1 MSVALSCPLMS
12 SGVLGMA
19 GELSGVLDNDD
30 ATEPSLDDWLE
41 IENMAQGGESTGTA
55 TVSGACGDL
64 TVRTGGVENDVII
77 GFGNDVTK
85 FSVGDIIVE
94 GVEGVIFETVEITN
108 DEVHDIT
115 VDEVSD
121 DDATSG
127 NVNADDVS
135 SDEVTANDFDGVIT
149 NDVTTDEVTIVG
161 VKDEDVNIVIGD
173 DEMAVDDSQNIFSEE
188 VIAEDVVVE
197 QPDCIC
203 MDEMSDIDVIVDV
216 SGIDDVTSG
225 IEAFDGDTT
234 TGVSVDGKGDVCAEH
249 VFSFT
254 KEKVEVDVSSASS
267 TSVLRFESP
276 VIVSLLLES
285 LMLVLRFLFSVIVLS
300 GSNFSVHKIF

>member
-1 MSVALSCPLMS
+1 
-12 SGVLGMA
+12 MA

-64 TVRTGGVENDVII
+64 TVRTAGVENDVII

-85 FSVGDIIVE
+85 FSVGDVIVE
-94 GVEGVIFETVEITN
+94 GVEGVIFEMVEITN
-108 DEVHDIT
+108 DEVHDNT

-127 NVNADDVS
+127 NVSADDVS
-135 SDEVTANDFDGVIT
+135 SDEVTVNDFDGVIA
-149 NDVTTDEVTIVG
+149 TDVTIVG
-161 VKDEDVNIVIGD
+161 VKDEDVNIVIGN
-173 DEMAVDDSQNIFSEE
+173 DEMAVDDSQNLFSEE
-188 VIAEDVVVE
+188 VIVEDVVVE

-300 GSNFSVHKIF
+300 CSNFSVHKIF